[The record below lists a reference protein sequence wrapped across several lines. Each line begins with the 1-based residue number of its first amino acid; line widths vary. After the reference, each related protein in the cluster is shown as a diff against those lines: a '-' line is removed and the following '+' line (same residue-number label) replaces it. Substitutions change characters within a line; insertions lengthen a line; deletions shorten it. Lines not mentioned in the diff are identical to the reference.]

1 MISQKMD
8 GNFVEVGMAVTAQ
21 ALARIH
27 SLIIII
33 IIIIIFYQQDL
44 GLLFQ
49 MKYYVSLLP
58 LQLRVINGV

>member
-27 SLIIII
+27 SLIINF
-33 IIIIIFYQQDL
+33 FYQQDL

-58 LQLRVINGV
+58 LQLRVINGL

>member
-27 SLIIII
+27 SLI

>member
-8 GNFVEVGMAVTAQ
+8 GSFVEVGMAVTAQ

-33 IIIIIFYQQDL
+33 IFFYQQDL

>member
-33 IIIIIFYQQDL
+33 IIIYQQDL

>member
-8 GNFVEVGMAVTAQ
+8 GSFVEVGMAVTAQ

-27 SLIIII
+27 SLI

>member
-33 IIIIIFYQQDL
+33 IFFYQQDL

>member
-27 SLIIII
+27 SLIIIF
-33 IIIIIFYQQDL
+33 FYQQDL

>member
-27 SLIIII
+27 SLII

>member
-27 SLIIII
+27 SL

>member
-8 GNFVEVGMAVTAQ
+8 GSFVEVGMAVTAQ

-33 IIIIIFYQQDL
+33 FFYQQDL